1 MNTKN
6 KKKNKNKKTK
16 KRGGSNPLFIK
27 TNGYYNNGKL
37 VDYRFL
43 RNNIDKDQQKKYA
56 KKHMVYYPTEH
67 ESVGNKL
74 NDLFN
79 ISNEQKETIRNF
91 LKPDPNMV
99 FTDVKNNKY
108 YKDNESIVV
117 HDKENIKRIN
127 ITNKLINKLNTE
139 TFDFTKNNLT
149 NNDCRN
155 DLQQC
160 IKEYNNFIDQNK
172 NLLLSGIVDADE
184 KDIVEKEFFVSPVF
198 FYIIGKKLGFANCEI
213 DDLDLDSV
221 KKKLDEYIGRFKT
234 LLKPTSL
241 SKTLNNM
248 TSAALN
254 AAKTNAQNTM
264 NTVNASAVNAISK
277 GKAAVSKL
285 KQNKI
290 GIVSSPQPDVD
301 ANLVTNVIKPKPR
314 SKTNGFQIGSPKVG
328 IANQQNTG
336 FTGPKNLKDI
346 FTKKKIGVAGP

>member
-1 MNTKN
+1 
-6 KKKNKNKKTK
+6 
-16 KRGGSNPLFIK
+16 
-27 TNGYYNNGKL
+27 
-37 VDYRFL
+37 
-43 RNNIDKDQQKKYA
+43 
-56 KKHMVYYPTEH
+56 
-67 ESVGNKL
+67 L

-149 NNDCRN
+149 NNDCKI
-155 DLQQC
+155 DLNKC
-160 IKEYNNFIDQNK
+160 INEYNNFIDENK
-172 NLLLSGIVDADE
+172 TLLLRGIVGDE

-198 FYIIGKKLGFANCEI
+198 FYIIGKKLGFKTCEI

-221 KKKLDEYIGRFKT
+221 KKELDKHVGKFKT
-234 LLKPTSL
+234 LFQPTSL

-301 ANLVTNVIKPKPR
+301 ANLVTNVIKLKPQL
-314 SKTNGFQIGSPKVG
+314 KPNGFQIGSPKVG

-346 FTKKKIGVAGP
+346 FTKKKIGIAGP